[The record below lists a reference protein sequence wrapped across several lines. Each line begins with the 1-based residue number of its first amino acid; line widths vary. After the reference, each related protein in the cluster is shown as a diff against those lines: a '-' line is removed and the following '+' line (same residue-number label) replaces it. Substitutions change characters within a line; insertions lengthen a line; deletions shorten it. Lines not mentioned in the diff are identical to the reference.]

1 MVEAAHGSTPT
12 APDVR
17 SGAVGLVSVR
27 KSFGEVQAVDGLDL
41 EVGSGEFLTLLG
53 PSGCGKTT
61 TLRLIAG
68 FERPDSGRIEL
79 DGSNVARVPSYK
91 RPVNTVFQQYALFPQ
106 LTVERNI
113 GYGLKHSGVDKAE
126 TAQRVGEVME
136 LMEIPSVGDRQPRQL
151 SGGQQQRVA
160 LARALVMRP
169 KVLLLDEPLGSLD
182 YKLRK
187 SMQFELKRIHREV
200 GTTFIYV
207 THDQEE
213 AMTMSDRIVVM
224 NQGGIEQA
232 GPPSEI
238 YDEPGSAFV
247 ADFVGDTN
255 LLTGSIVSVDG
266 ETVKVNLGSIGTI
279 LATAAEPLTVDQ
291 PVTVSIRPSD
301 IGLNQAPG
309 GEIEVRDAVLVGGYV
324 EVKMEVDGCDLVAH
338 LSRTDSVA
346 PGSRVAIKV
355 DSARA
360 RAFGN

>member
-1 MVEAAHGSTPT
+1 MKAAHGSTP
-12 APDVR
+12 AVPDAK
-17 SGAVGLVSVR
+17 SGSVGLISIR
-27 KSFGEVQAVDGLDL
+27 KSFGDVQAVDGLDL

-79 DGSNVARVPSYK
+79 DGRNVARVPSYK

-126 TAQRVGEVME
+126 TERRVREMME
-136 LMEIPSVGDRQPRQL
+136 LMEIPGVGDRQPRQL

-169 KVLLLDEPLGSLD
+169 RALLLDEPLGSLD

-224 NQGGIEQA
+224 SQGKIEQA
-232 GPPSEI
+232 GAPSEI

-255 LLTGSIVSVDG
+255 LLPGTVVSVDG
-266 ETVKVNLGSIGTI
+266 KAARVDLGSVGTI
-279 LATAAEPLTVDQ
+279 LTTAAEPVTADQ
-291 PVTVSIRPSD
+291 SVTVSIRPSD
-301 IGLNQAPG
+301 IRLNQAPG
-309 GEIEVRDAVLVGGYV
+309 GEVQVRDAVLIGGFV
-324 EVKMEVDGCDLVAH
+324 KVKMDVDGRDLVAH
-338 LSRTDSVA
+338 VSRTDSVA
-346 PGSRVAIKV
+346 PGARVAIEV

>member
-1 MVEAAHGSTPT
+1 MEAATGMAPT
-12 APDVR
+12 APDLA
-17 SGAVGLVSVR
+17 SGAVGLTSVR
-27 KSFGEVQAVDGLDL
+27 KSFGDVQAVDGIDL

-79 DGSNVARVPSYK
+79 DGNDVARVPSYK

-106 LTVERNI
+106 LSVERNI
-113 GYGLKHSGVDKAE
+113 GYGLKHSGIDKAE
-126 TAQRVGEVME
+126 TARRVREMME
-136 LMEIPSVGDRQPRQL
+136 LMEIPNVGDRQPRQL

-160 LARALVMRP
+160 LARALVMQP

-187 SMQFELKRIHREV
+187 SMQFELKKIHREV

-224 NQGGIEQA
+224 SQGRIEQA

-238 YDEPGSAFV
+238 YDEPRSAFV

-255 LLTGSIVSVDG
+255 LLPGTVASVNGSAVQVD
-266 ETVKVNLGSIGTI
+266 LGSVGTI
-279 LATAAEPLTVDQ
+279 SATAADPVSAGQ
-291 PVTVSIRPSD
+291 SVTVSIRPSD
-301 IGLNQAPG
+301 IGLDHAAG
-309 GEIEVRDAVLVGGYV
+309 GPVEVRDAVLAGGYV
-324 EVKMEVDGCDLVAH
+324 EVKMDVDGRDLVAH
-338 LSRTDSVA
+338 VSRIDSVA
-346 PGSRVAIKV
+346 PGARVAIEV

-360 RAFGN
+360 RVFGN